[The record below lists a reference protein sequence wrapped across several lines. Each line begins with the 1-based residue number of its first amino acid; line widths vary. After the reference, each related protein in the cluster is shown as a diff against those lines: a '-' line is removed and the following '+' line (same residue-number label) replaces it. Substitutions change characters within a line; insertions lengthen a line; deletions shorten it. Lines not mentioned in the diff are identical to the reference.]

1 MTLSVLPETLRARCF
16 PYQLHFKQAAGT
28 SRGLLHHK
36 ISWMLV
42 LEDENGRQG
51 LGECG
56 PLAGLS
62 YDDRPDFGTRL
73 LRLCEQFNQ
82 QEWGTFDESLLY
94 YPAMR
99 FGFEMALH
107 DYVGGGNR
115 CLFQSDFVT
124 GRAGQSING
133 LIWMGDAAFMQQQI
147 EDKLAAGFRC
157 LKLKIGALDFATE
170 MGLLQQLR
178 RQFSAD
184 TLELRVDANG
194 AFSVAEAPEK
204 LKRLAELELHSIE
217 QPIKAGQMAAMA
229 QLCAQT
235 PLPIAL
241 DEELIGWFEAEE
253 MTGLLDEIKP
263 QYLILKPSLL
273 GGFEA
278 SEAWIAAAESRGIG
292 WWVTSAL
299 ESNIGLNA
307 IAQWTAT
314 LHNPMPQGLGT
325 GQLYTNNIPSPL
337 HIEAGNLYHLPAKH
351 HWDLQGF
358 ADNLSA

>member
-1 MTLSVLPETLRARCF
+1 MTLSALPEHLRARCF
-16 PYQLHFKQAAGT
+16 PYELHFKQPAGT
-28 SRGLLHHK
+28 SRGVLHHK

-42 LEDENGRQG
+42 LEDETGRQG

-73 LRLCEQFNQ
+73 QRLCEQFNQ
-82 QEWGTFDESLLY
+82 QEWGTFDETLLY

-115 CLFQSDFVT
+115 KLFQSEFVT
-124 GRAGQSING
+124 GQAGQAING

-170 MGLLQQLR
+170 LGLLQQLR
-178 RQFSAD
+178 RQFSAA

-194 AFSVAEAPEK
+194 AFSVAEASEK

-217 QPIKAGQMAAMA
+217 QPIKAGQTAAMA
-229 QLCAQT
+229 QLCAQS

-241 DEELIGWFEAEE
+241 DEELIGIFDAGE
-253 MTGLLDEIKP
+253 MADLLDQIKP
-263 QYLILKPSLL
+263 QYIILKPTLL

-278 SEAWIAAAESRGIG
+278 AEAWIEVAESRGIG

-314 LHNPMPQGLGT
+314 LNNPLPQGLGT

-337 HIEAGNLYHLPAKH
+337 HIEAGKLYHLTAQQG
-351 HWDLQGF
+351 WDLSGF
-358 ADNLSA
+358 VDNL